1 MLIIYVILLRESDF
15 QAHGGGNMDE
25 VRSRGQ
31 LRTGFNR
38 SEMLKVQKEIE
49 RIKKSSSSV
58 AEHKKAVSR
67 AVESQ
72 RKREGEIIGYAFFSG
87 PPCSDDGGHDGI
99 DNSEF
104 PCNSMKL

>member
-1 MLIIYVILLRESDF
+1 
-15 QAHGGGNMDE
+15 MDE

-38 SEMLKVQKEIE
+38 SEMLKVKKKIE
-49 RIKKSSSSV
+49 RIKKSSSSM

-72 RKREGEIIGYAFFSG
+72 RKEEVGETIGYQVHSLPGFFFS
-87 PPCSDDGGHDGI
+87 DLDAW
-99 DNSEF
+99 
-104 PCNSMKL
+104 KLGTIAW